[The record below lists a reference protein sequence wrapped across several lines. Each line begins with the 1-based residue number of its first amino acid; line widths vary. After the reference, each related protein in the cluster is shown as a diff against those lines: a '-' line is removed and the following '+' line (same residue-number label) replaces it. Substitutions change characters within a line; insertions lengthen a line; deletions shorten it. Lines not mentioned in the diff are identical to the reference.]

1 MESRNIIANFNESMF
16 DEFDGKVGSNT
27 MYLVTDMKDLDMK
40 AFRESI
46 KAAIKDVPLMA
57 SIINKGYWRDTWKPI
72 ENYDIDRFIKTYE
85 VEENPFYEK
94 AYSQF
99 LRLTNKR
106 IDMGKEPPFKVKVFY
121 NKSNSKK
128 VVVFCIHHALVDGRG
143 CFRLVRLIGEHYNAI
158 MNNQILKPRKNYRAV
173 SILINSLNIIH
184 VAKALLSSFVGLF
197 LDPINKASMKPLLPR
212 EEDIDINS
220 SSETIERIVIKNA
233 DLYNLRAYY
242 KAYDYTLNDILMLLT
257 FKLMV
262 KYNMALEKPSK
273 SVGIALGVDL
283 RRYFKKDYLSVS
295 NYSVMDSFTVKT
307 EHVNDLSKMER
318 EFKRL
323 KEKPIGLGV
332 IVEPVFTSVFPIA
345 KQRKMLNKWARKFIM
360 EGSIRAIQTTNVGIT
375 DEHMLPFGDIVENIS
390 FIGCSP
396 MCGFPQISIARYK
409 DILTLHFIKYNDNNG
424 LAQKV
429 KNDYQEL
436 LNEIIAS

>member
-173 SILINSLNIIH
+173 
-184 VAKALLSSFVGLF
+184 
-197 LDPINKASMKPLLPR
+197 
-212 EEDIDINS
+212 
-220 SSETIERIVIKNA
+220 
-233 DLYNLRAYY
+233 
-242 KAYDYTLNDILMLLT
+242 
-257 FKLMV
+257 
-262 KYNMALEKPSK
+262 
-273 SVGIALGVDL
+273 
-283 RRYFKKDYLSVS
+283 
-295 NYSVMDSFTVKT
+295 
-307 EHVNDLSKMER
+307 
-318 EFKRL
+318 
-323 KEKPIGLGV
+323 
-332 IVEPVFTSVFPIA
+332 
-345 KQRKMLNKWARKFIM
+345 
-360 EGSIRAIQTTNVGIT
+360 
-375 DEHMLPFGDIVENIS
+375 
-390 FIGCSP
+390 
-396 MCGFPQISIARYK
+396 
-409 DILTLHFIKYNDNNG
+409 
-424 LAQKV
+424 
-429 KNDYQEL
+429 
-436 LNEIIAS
+436 